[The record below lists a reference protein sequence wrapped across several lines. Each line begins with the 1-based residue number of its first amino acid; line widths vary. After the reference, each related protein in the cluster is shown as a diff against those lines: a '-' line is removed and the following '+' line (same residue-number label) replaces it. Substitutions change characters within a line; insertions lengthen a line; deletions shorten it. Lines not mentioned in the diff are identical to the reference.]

1 MTGRLPLC
9 WIQMIYD
16 VNFYDVT
23 SSDMTFKTGLTIRKS
38 VLLRI
43 VSDQCQTPYDFCP
56 QYTLERGLSE
66 NRFIRRL
73 FEVFNN
79 SKVSYNVKSY
89 RHIRLRR
96 AWQNLMSGRRIWSF
110 PIFY

>member
-1 MTGRLPLC
+1 MTGHLPLC

-16 VNFYDVT
+16 RT
-23 SSDMTFKTGLTIRKS
+23 SYDMTFKTGLTIRKS

-43 VSDQCQTPYDFCP
+43 VSDQCQTPYDSCP

-73 FEVFNN
+73 FHHTKFHYLDFIIQ
-79 SKVSYNVKSY
+79 SS
-89 RHIRLRR
+89 I
-96 AWQNLMSGRRIWSF
+96 I
-110 PIFY
+110 